1 MSVNE
6 WKKEIDKANNERHL
20 NMISVANYEDRI
32 KNAIAMIY
40 KEGDEDTAEIIAKS
54 HGYKIKDLL

>member
-6 WKKEIDKANNERHL
+6 WKKEIDKANNERNL

-32 KNAIAMIY
+32 KNAIAIIY

>member
-6 WKKEIDKANNERHL
+6 WKKEIDKANNERNL

-40 KEGDEDTAEIIAKS
+40 KEGDEDTAEIMAKS

>member
-6 WKKEIDKANNERHL
+6 WKKEIEKANKERDL
-20 NMISVANYEDRI
+20 NKISRENYEDRI

-40 KEGDEDTAEIIAKS
+40 KEGGEDMAKGYAKA
-54 HGYKIKDLL
+54 HGYKMKDLL

>member
-6 WKKEIDKANNERHL
+6 WIREIEKANNERNL
-20 NMISVANYEDRI
+20 NIISKANYEDRI

-40 KEGDEDTAEIIAKS
+40 KEGDKDRAKGIAKA
-54 HGYKIKDLL
+54 HGYKMKDLL

>member
-6 WKKEIDKANNERHL
+6 WKKEIDKANNERNL